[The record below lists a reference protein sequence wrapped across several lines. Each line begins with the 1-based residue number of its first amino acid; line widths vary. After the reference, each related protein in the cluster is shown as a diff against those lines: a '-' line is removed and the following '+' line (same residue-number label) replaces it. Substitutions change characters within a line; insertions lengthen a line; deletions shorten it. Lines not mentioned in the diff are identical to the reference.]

1 MIVWSMLSFPFMG
14 GFTATAHDER
24 GIVERALVDGD
35 SHLAVSRRA
44 GRIAGVDTGSGP
56 EECPD

>member
-1 MIVWSMLSFPFMG
+1 MLSFPFMG